1 MSKIRSSFG
10 AVLSLSTLISQPAK
24 SETADKSAYTIFNP
38 TPDTQTR
45 EMATDRPDA
54 TEGAGTVDAG
64 HVQIETDIYNVT
76 HDQVKS
82 SQIKTTSTMIASSNI
97 RIGLTNSTEINLI
110 FNPHVAVKIEG
121 AGTESK
127 TISGMGDSRI
137 RYKINFMGN
146 DGGPISIGLIPFV
159 KIPTA
164 KKNLGNDEYE
174 GGVILPIGLDLPNEW
189 SVGYMIAYSYLKND
203 SAKNRLYHTN
213 IVNSITASHP
223 ITNDLGG
230 YAELYSESSNE
241 EGAEWVATVNLG
253 LTYMVGKN
261 IQFDLGT
268 NIGATRAADDMNPFV
283 GISARM

>member
-1 MSKIRSSFG
+1 MSKVLSSFG
-10 AVLSLSTLISQPAK
+10 AVLSFSTLISQQAK
-24 SETADKSAYTIFNP
+24 SETTDKSAYTIFNP
-38 TPDTQTR
+38 TPDTQMR

-54 TEGAGTVDAG
+54 TEGAGTIDAG
-64 HVQIETDIYNVT
+64 HVQLETDIYNVAR
-76 HDQVKS
+76 DKVRS
-82 SQIKTTSTMIASSNI
+82 SQIKTTSTVIAASNI
-97 RIGLTNSTEINLI
+97 RIGLTNSSEINLI
-110 FNPHVAVKIEG
+110 FDPHVAVKVEG
-121 AGTESK
+121 GGTESK
-127 TISGMGDSRI
+127 TISGMGDSMI

-164 KKNLGNDEYE
+164 KKDLGNDEYE
-174 GGVILPIGLDLPNEW
+174 GGVIFPIGLDLPNEW
-189 SVGYMIAYSYLKND
+189 AVGYMIAYNYIKND
-203 SAKNRLYHTN
+203 SEDDKLYHTN

-223 ITNDLGG
+223 ITDDLGA

-261 IQFDLGT
+261 IQFDLGA